1 MASHIAT
8 LGGAFQLATVKQ
20 KATVDGVHIVTLVTS
35 DEFAPWISGFDLSIV
50 VSVSWLNCQAA
61 WWVFLATRLRNGS
74 SKSLKLA
81 LARLDPTKSA
91 GWPSSPNLLQ
101 ISMPKLCW
109 STWVHAQRT
118 RIVCWWW
125 IWYSILPGQKL
136 SKKKSHLQSQRCGS
150 PLGKSLLEIAP
161 AHCPQNR
168 AKVSSVVHLRVFHWE
183 FPALPPSEPCS
194 NIKHSHADK
203 MLKQVSQNA
212 LSPVSEMLAFTV
224 SYVCDMKN
232 ILRNILAKKTA
243 RKHRQKNKEPLAQTS
258 STNIFSYFLQN

>member
-8 LGGAFQLATVKQ
+8 VGGAFQLATVKQ
-20 KATVDGVHIVTLVTS
+20 KATVDGVHIVTLVTWG
-35 DEFAPWISGFDLSIV
+35 EFAPWISGFDLSIFFN
-50 VSVSWLNCQAA
+50 VSWLNCQAA

-125 IWYSILPGQKL
+125 IWYSILPGHEL
-136 SKKKSHLQSQRCGS
+136 SKKKITSPIPAMRQSFGQKPFRNCSCTLSTKSCQGILCS
-150 PLGKSLLEIAP
+150 PPQSFSLGISRFA
-161 AHCPQNR
+161 
-168 AKVSSVVHLRVFHWE
+168 
-183 FPALPPSEPCS
+183 
-194 NIKHSHADK
+194 
-203 MLKQVSQNA
+203 
-212 LSPVSEMLAFTV
+212 T
-224 SYVCDMKN
+224 
-232 ILRNILAKKTA
+232 
-243 RKHRQKNKEPLAQTS
+243 
-258 STNIFSYFLQN
+258 